1 MSQASPTSASRAR
14 LARWQALTLGLL
26 VAGYAGYYVCRS
38 NLSVTIPLLIADL
51 GRRGIAP
58 DTARV
63 MLGSVASFGVLA
75 YALGKFPSGGLAD
88 FWGGRRNFLVGMAG
102 SIAFT
107 LLFAVSGAVP
117 LFTMA
122 WMGNRLVQSLGWA
135 GAVKIASKWFS
146 FRRYGTVMAIISLS
160 YLFGDALAR
169 QFMALLIQQ
178 GLGWRGVFGASA
190 AILAAL
196 LLMGVFVL
204 RESPSDIG
212 ETEPSANPFN
222 LFSAADNQET
232 PKSLSALLHPFFGS
246 GVFWLACA
254 LSLGTTILR
263 ETFGLWTPT
272 YFTQEVGMSAA
283 EAAAKSALFPMAGG
297 FSVILCGLM
306 SDSLGRGGRAAVLLC
321 GLLLS
326 ALALLALGF
335 GVAGGSVIGPVALV
349 AIVAFLT
356 IGPYSFLG
364 GAIALDFG
372 GKQGSG
378 TASGIIDGVGYL
390 GGVLSGDSMA
400 RISVAYGWRGAF
412 LVLAGVAALSSVTA
426 SAFLYYE
433 RRLSQCSKN
442 SATVQMA

>member
-1 MSQASPTSASRAR
+1 
-14 LARWQALTLGLL
+14 
-26 VAGYAGYYVCRS
+26 
-38 NLSVTIPLLIADL
+38 LLIAEL
-51 GRRGIAP
+51 SHKGMPP
-58 DTARV
+58 DAARV
-63 MLGSVASFGVLA
+63 VLGSVASFGVLA
-75 YALGKFPSGGLAD
+75 YAIGKFPSGGLAD
-88 FWGGRRNFLVGMAG
+88 FWGGRRNFLWGMAG
-102 SIAFT
+102 SVAFT
-107 LLFAVSGAVP
+107 LLFAVSGVVP
-117 LFTMA
+117 LFTLA
-122 WMGNRLVQSLGWA
+122 WIGNRFVQSLGWA

-146 FRRYGTVMAIISLS
+146 FRRYGTTMAIISLS

-169 QFMALLIQQ
+169 QLMALLIQQ
-178 GLGWRGVFGASA
+178 GLGWRGVFAATA
-190 AILAAL
+190 AILAVL
-196 LLMGVFVL
+196 LLISVYLL
-204 RESPSDIG
+204 RDSPSDIG
-212 ETEPSANPFN
+212 EAEPSANPFN
-222 LFSAADNQET
+222 LFAVADNQQT
-232 PKSLSALLHPFFGS
+232 PKSLKALLRPFLGS

-283 EAAAKSALFPMAGG
+283 EAAAKSALFPLAGG
-297 FSVILCGLM
+297 VSVILCGWM
-306 SDSLGRGGRAAVLLC
+306 SDRLGRGGRAAVLLS

-335 GVAGGSVIGPVALV
+335 RAATGSIIGPVALV
-349 AIVAFLT
+349 AVVAFLT

-400 RISVAYGWRGAF
+400 RISVAHGWSGAF
-412 LVLAGVAALSSVTA
+412 LVLAGIAALSSLA
-426 SAFLYYE
+426 AAAFLYYE
-433 RRLSQCSKN
+433 RKVSLCSKN